1 MHGGNS
7 GNQYRKGGL
16 KESLAVSLERPNGG
30 GAEFAGQ
37 SSRKE
42 STPLRTSSR
51 NLHRSSLESL
61 AEY

>member
-7 GNQYRKGGL
+7 RNQYRKGGL

-30 GAEFAGQ
+30 GGGAEFVGQ

-42 STPLRTSSR
+42 STPFIEKELQKS
-51 NLHRSSLESL
+51 
-61 AEY
+61 A